1 MRVLFVSPRTVA
13 TERPV
18 QHWLPVGF
26 PYIGAA
32 LKQAGHEV
40 AVFDRYARMAD
51 LGTDL
56 ETLDAAMLQLVRE
69 WQPDIIGLST
79 VTPLIADTVH
89 CAGILRSVSSG
100 LLIAGGHHATA
111 LPALT
116 LERIPELDHVVQ
128 GEGERVLVRLAAG
141 EAVLSIPGLWSRTPA
156 GVGGLPPEQIA
167 CLDELPFP
175 DLSLFDMPFYTRR
188 GTNMIRGHFLSTT
201 SLLTSRGCSRRCA
214 FCTESLTYG
223 AGVRFHSP
231 AYVADMVEAVLGR
244 YPQIEAIYFHDND
257 FMIDRSRVEAICR
270 EFLRRGLQRR
280 FGWAVQARV
289 DRLDRDILLLMRQA
303 GCLGLE
309 LGVEASSQAALDQF
323 GKGSTVDQ
331 NLAAIRLCQEQGI
344 SVHAYMLTQVVGE
357 TLSELEF
364 RLQWLKQADP
374 TSFSWSPL
382 RLYPGSRMYQE
393 RGANGFFE
401 TNLWTEQAVQQYFAT
416 DFCSDLDPQIRRQ
429 WMEKYFEPFNKRH
442 HRLHQMK
449 VNSCLKWP
457 AIAASFLQRRWQ
469 RWLSGS

>member
-1 MRVLFVSPRTVA
+1 MRFLFVTPRPFAV
-13 TERPV
+13 ERPS

-51 LGTDL
+51 LGTDSAA
-56 ETLDAAMLQLVRE
+56 LDLAMLEMVRKWKPE
-69 WQPDIIGLST
+69 VVGLGT
-79 VTPLIADTVH
+79 VTPLIADTAR
-89 CAGILRSVSSG
+89 CASVLRRDFSG
-100 LLIAGGHHATA
+100 VLVAGGHHATA
-111 LPALT
+111 LPGLT

-128 GEGERVLVRLAAG
+128 GEGELVLTRLAAG
-141 EAVLSIPGLWSRTPA
+141 QPAVSIPGLWSRSPS
-156 GVGGLPPEQIA
+156 GIGGLPPEQIA

-175 DLSLFDMPFYTRR
+175 DLSLFDMQFYTRR

-201 SLLTSRGCSRRCA
+201 SLLTSRGCSRRCS

-223 AGVRFHSP
+223 AGVRFHSA

-257 FMIDRSRVEAICR
+257 FMIDRSRVESICR
-270 EFLRRGLQRR
+270 EFLRRSLQRR

-289 DRLDRDILLLMRQA
+289 DRLDRDILRLMRQA
-303 GCLGLE
+303 GCIALE
-309 LGVEASSQAALDQF
+309 LGVEASSQAMLDQF

-331 NLAAIRLCQEQGI
+331 NLAAIRLCQAQGI
-344 SVHAYMLTQVVGE
+344 SVHAYMLTQVAGE
-357 TLSELEF
+357 TLADLEL
-364 RLQWLKQADP
+364 RLRWLKQANP

-382 RLYPGSRMYQE
+382 RLYPGSRMYHD
-393 RGANGFFE
+393 RGENGFFE
-401 TNLWTEQAVQQYFAT
+401 TNPWTEPAVRQYFDT
-416 DFCSDLDPQIRRQ
+416 DYCSDLDPQIRRQ
-429 WMEKYFEPFNKRH
+429 WMAKTYEPFQKRY
-442 HRLHQMK
+442 HRLNQLK

-457 AIAASFLQRRWQ
+457 SIAVAFLKRSLARW
-469 RWLSGS
+469 RTGA

>member
-1 MRVLFVSPRTVA
+1 MRVLFITPRTTA
-13 TERPV
+13 AERPT

-32 LKQAGHEV
+32 LRQAGHEV
-40 AVFDRYARMAD
+40 AVFDRYARMAE
-51 LGTDL
+51 LGT
-56 ETLDAAMLQLVRE
+56 EPAVLDDAMLKLVRE
-69 WQPDIIGLST
+69 WQPEIVGLGT

-89 CAGILRSVSSG
+89 CANILRAVFPG
-100 LLIAGGHHATA
+100 VLIAGGHHATA
-111 LPALT
+111 LPGLT
-116 LERIPELDHVVQ
+116 LDRIPELDHVVQ
-128 GEGERVLVRLAAG
+128 GEGEQVLTRLASGQSA
-141 EAVLSIPGLWSRTPA
+141 ATIPGLWSRGPF
-156 GVGGLPPEQIA
+156 GIGGLPPEQIA

-175 DLSLFDMPFYTRR
+175 DLSLFDMKFYTRR

-257 FMIDRSRVEAICR
+257 FMLDRSRVESICR

-289 DRLDRDILLLMRQA
+289 DRLDRNILRLMRQA

-309 LGVEASSQAALDQF
+309 LGVEASSQAILDQF

-331 NLAAIRLCQEQGI
+331 NLTAIRLCQEQGI
-344 SVHAYMLTQVVGE
+344 SVHAYMLTQVAGE
-357 TLSELEF
+357 TLADLEF
-364 RLQWLKQADP
+364 RLQWLKQANP

-382 RLYPGSRMYQE
+382 RLYPGSRLYREQGE
-393 RGANGFFE
+393 TGFFE
-401 TNLWTEQAVQQYFAT
+401 TNPWTEQTVKQYFET
-416 DFCSDLDPQIRRQ
+416 DFCSDLDPMIRRQ
-429 WMEKYFEPFNKRH
+429 WMGRHFEPFNKRH
-442 HRLHQMK
+442 HRLHQMR

-457 AIAASFLQRRWQ
+457 AIAALFLKRRYQ
-469 RWLSGS
+469 RWLTGS